1 VQIEAIMNATA
12 EKKES
17 AAAGAVDRFTLRFG
31 QFLSWA
37 NFLLIFIIVVQVI
50 LRYGFGRGMVALEE
64 LEWHLFAL
72 AFMFGLSYAV
82 VTDAHVRVDLLSNL
96 MSRSARAWV
105 EIFGITLLLLP
116 FIIIVIIYGWEFF
129 VSSWVSHERSLAPM
143 GLPYRWA
150 IKAVIPLSFIL
161 LGLAALSRLIR
172 TIQNLRGASDAAE

>member
-1 VQIEAIMNATA
+1 MNATA

-17 AAAGAVDRFTLRFG
+17 VAAGAMDRFTLWFG

-64 LEWHLFAL
+64 LEWHLFAV

-96 MSRSARAWV
+96 MSKSTRAWV
-105 EIFGITLLLLP
+105 EIFGNHATFAAIHHHRHHLRVGVLL
-116 FIIIVIIYGWEFF
+116 V
-129 VSSWVSHERSLAPM
+129 
-143 GLPYRWA
+143 
-150 IKAVIPLSFIL
+150 L
-161 LGLAALSRLIR
+161 LGKPRALACAH
-172 TIQNLRGASDAAE
+172 GASLPLGDQGRHSVELHPAGVGGPDAPDQHHPTSEGAKRCCQMTIWS

>member
-1 VQIEAIMNATA
+1 MNATA
-12 EKKES
+12 EKKEI
-17 AAAGAVDRFTLRFG
+17 AAAGAVDRFILRFG

-37 NFLLIFIIVVQVI
+37 NFLLIFIIVLQVI

-64 LEWHLFAL
+64 LEWHLYAV

-96 MSRSARAWV
+96 MSRSSRAWV

-116 FIIIVIIYGWEFF
+116 FIVIVIIYGWEFF
-129 VSSWVSHERSLAPM
+129 LSSWVRHERSLAPM

-150 IKAVIPLSFIL
+150 IKAVIPLSFLL
-161 LGLAALSRLIR
+161 LGLAALTRLIR
-172 TIQNLRGASDAAE
+172 TIQQTRGSSDADN

>member
-1 VQIEAIMNATA
+1 MNATA

-17 AAAGAVDRFTLRFG
+17 TVAGAVDRFTLRFG

-37 NFLLIFIIVVQVI
+37 NFVLIFIIVLQVI

-64 LEWHLFAL
+64 LEWHLFAV

-82 VTDAHVRVDLLSNL
+82 VTDAHVRVDLLSNR
-96 MSRSARAWV
+96 MSRSTRAWV

-116 FIIIVIIYGWEFF
+116 FIVIVIIYGWEFF
-129 VSSWVSHERSLAPM
+129 WSSWVRHERSLAPM

-161 LGLAALSRLIR
+161 FGLAALTRLIC
-172 TIQNLRGASDAAE
+172 TIQNLKGPSDAAE

>member
-1 VQIEAIMNATA
+1 MNATA
-12 EKKES
+12 EKKQS

-31 QFLSWA
+31 QLLSWA

-105 EIFGITLLLLP
+105 EIFGITFLLLP
-116 FIIIVIIYGWEFF
+116 FITIVIIYGWEFF
-129 VSSWVSHERSLAPM
+129 WSSWVSHERSLAPM

-161 LGLAALSRLIR
+161 LGLAALTRLIS
-172 TIQNLRGASDAAE
+172 TIQHLRGPSDAAK